1 MKDHF
6 TAAHPKNKYAEFQR
20 TQPASNSLWDRTDS
34 LNIPKLFFP
43 PVAYYA
49 QSPGWHQAYK
59 YAKRGMDISVAVAM
73 LVVAL
78 PLIAAIIVLIKATSP
93 GPVFF
98 RHRRL
103 GKHGLEFDCLKFRTM
118 VADAEAR
125 LKTDP
130 DLQKRFAERFKL
142 HDDPRITVVG
152 RILRRTS
159 LDELPQLLQVLDGTM
174 TLIGPRP
181 IVRDEMSR
189 YSIYADKLLSVK
201 PGLSGLWQTSGR
213 SRTSYRER
221 VHLDMHYIDHRCL
234 LLDLQ
239 LLVMTVAAVIRKSG
253 AC

>member
-1 MKDHF
+1 M
-6 TAAHPKNKYAEFQR
+6 
-20 TQPASNSLWDRTDS
+20 
-34 LNIPKLFFP
+34 PKLFFR
-43 PVAYYA
+43 PVPYYA
-49 QSPGWHQAYK
+49 QSPGRHQIYV
-59 YAKRGMDISVAVAM
+59 YAKRSMDISVAVAL

-93 GPVFF
+93 GPVLF

-103 GKHGLEFDCLKFRTM
+103 GKDGIEFDCLKFRTM
-118 VADAEAR
+118 VADAETR
-125 LKTDP
+125 LKTDI

-142 HDDPRITVVG
+142 HDDPRITFVG

-159 LDELPQLLQVLDGTM
+159 LDELPQLLHILHGKM

-181 IVRDEMSR
+181 IVKDEMAR

-239 LLVMTVAAVIRKSG
+239 LLLMTVGAVIRRSG